1 MEIAVIGSGISGLS
15 ASLFLSKKNNVT
27 LYEKNDYLGGH
38 TNTKKIKYQDK
49 RINVDTGFIVF
60 NKLNYPNLLKLFDF
74 YNIAYEDSDMSI
86 SVSNI
91 NNNIE
96 WSGQSIDT
104 IFADRKKIFDINF
117 IKFLIDIL
125 KFNKFVKN
133 NIEELSANKQP
144 LGEWLNN
151 KNFSEQFKENYILP
165 MSAAIWSMNFNDILN
180 YPISNLFS
188 FFNNHR
194 LLHKGKLRPQW
205 LTVSNGSKS
214 YIDKIL
220 KSASI
225 NKKLN
230 SKIQKINT
238 NDNKF
243 SLIDING
250 NQKEYDKIIFSIHP
264 EKILEIK
271 NDFDNRIINI
281 LNLFKTSK
289 NKAYLHCDTS
299 LMPKNRKVWSSWNV
313 FSDKKISK
321 VSLTYWMNKLQNI
334 DNNYPIF
341 VTLNPIHLPDENK
354 TFEIIDYEH
363 PIYDKNAING
373 QLQLDN
379 IQGYKDCWYCGAW
392 TGNGFHEAGLSSSL
406 MLSERLNGVIPW
418 H

>member
-15 ASLFLSKKNNVT
+15 ASLFLSRNNNVT

-38 TNTKKIKYQDK
+38 TNTKTINYQNK

-74 YNIAYEDSDMSI
+74 YNIAYEDSDMSL
-86 SVSNI
+86 SVSNT

-96 WSGQSIDT
+96 WSGQSVNT

-117 IKFLIDIL
+117 WKFLIDIL
-125 KFNKFVKN
+125 KFNKFLKN
-133 NIEELSANKQP
+133 NIDELSLDKQP
-144 LGEWLNN
+144 LGKWLYT
-151 KNFSEQFKENYILP
+151 KNFSDQFRENYILP
-165 MSAAIWSMNFNDILN
+165 MSAAIWSMNPNDVLS

-194 LLHKGKLRPQW
+194 LLHKKKLRPQW
-205 LTVSNGSKS
+205 LTVTNGSKS

-220 KSASI
+220 KSVKI

-243 SLIDING
+243 SIIDING
-250 NQKEYDKIIFSIHP
+250 IQREYDKIIFSIHP
-264 EKILEIK
+264 EKILEIE
-271 NDFDNRIINI
+271 NNFDNKIINI

-289 NKAYLHCDTS
+289 NKAYLHCDKS

-313 FSDKKISK
+313 FSNKEMSK

-341 VTLNPIHLPDENK
+341 VTLNPLHLPDEDK
-354 TFEIIDYEH
+354 IFEIIDYEH
-363 PIYDKNAING
+363 PIYDENAING
-373 QLQLDN
+373 QLQLDS
-379 IQGYKDCWYCGAW
+379 IQGYKDYWYCGAW
-392 TGNGFHEAGLSSSL
+392 TGNGFHEAGLASSL
-406 MLSERLNGVIPW
+406 MISENLNGVIPW
-418 H
+418 R

>member
-38 TNTKKIKYQDK
+38 TNTKTIKYKDK
-49 RINVDTGFIVF
+49 KINVDTGFIVF
-60 NKLNYPNLLKLFDF
+60 NKLNYPNLMKLFDF
-74 YNIAYEDSDMSI
+74 HNITYEDSDMSL

-91 NNNIE
+91 NNGIE
-96 WSGQSIDT
+96 WSGQSINT
-104 IFADRKKIFDINF
+104 IFADRKRIFNINF
-117 IKFLIDIL
+117 LKFLIDIL

-133 NIEELSANKQP
+133 NIDELSLDKQP

-151 KNFSEQFKENYILP
+151 KNFSKQFQENYILP
-165 MSAAIWSMNFNDILN
+165 MSAAIWSMNFNDVLN

-194 LLHKGKLRPQW
+194 LLHEKKLRPQW

-220 KSASI
+220 KSVNI
-225 NKKLN
+225 KIELN
-230 SKIQKINT
+230 SKIQLINT

-250 NQKEYDKIIFSIHP
+250 IQREYDKVIFSIHP

-271 NDFDNRIINI
+271 NDFDSKIINI

-313 FSDKKISK
+313 FSDKKINK

-341 VTLNPIHLPDENK
+341 VTLNPLHLPDEDK
-354 TFEIIDYEH
+354 IFDIIDYEH
-363 PIYDKNAING
+363 PIYDENAING

-379 IQGYKDCWYCGAW
+379 IQGY
-392 TGNGFHEAGLSSSL
+392 
-406 MLSERLNGVIPW
+406 
-418 H
+418 

>member
-1 MEIAVIGSGISGLS
+1 LEIAVIGSGISGLS
-15 ASLFLSKKNNVT
+15 ASLFLSRNNNVT

-38 TNTKKIKYQDK
+38 TNTKTINYQNK

-74 YNIAYEDSDMSI
+74 YNIAYEDSDMSL
-86 SVSNI
+86 SVSNT

-96 WSGQSIDT
+96 WSGQSVNT

-117 IKFLIDIL
+117 WKFLIDIL
-125 KFNKFVKN
+125 KFNKFLKN
-133 NIEELSANKQP
+133 NIDELSLDKQP
-144 LGEWLNN
+144 LGKWLYT
-151 KNFSEQFKENYILP
+151 KNFSDQFRENYILP
-165 MSAAIWSMNFNDILN
+165 MSAAIWSMNPNDVLS

-194 LLHKGKLRPQW
+194 LLHKKKLRPQW
-205 LTVSNGSKS
+205 LTVTNGSKS

-220 KSASI
+220 KSVKI

-243 SLIDING
+243 SIIDING
-250 NQKEYDKIIFSIHP
+250 IQREYDKIIFSIHP
-264 EKILEIK
+264 EKILEIE
-271 NDFDNRIINI
+271 NNFDNKIINI

-289 NKAYLHCDTS
+289 NKAYLHCDKS

-313 FSDKKISK
+313 FSNKEMSK

-341 VTLNPIHLPDENK
+341 VTLNPLHLPDEDK
-354 TFEIIDYEH
+354 IFEIIDYEH
-363 PIYDKNAING
+363 PIYDENAING
-373 QLQLDN
+373 QLQLDS
-379 IQGYKDCWYCGAW
+379 IQGYKDYWYCGAW
-392 TGNGFHEAGLSSSL
+392 TGNGFHEAGLASSL
-406 MLSERLNGVIPW
+406 MISENLNGVIPW
-418 H
+418 R

>member
-104 IFADRKKIFDINF
+104 IFADRKRIFDINF

-392 TGNGFHEAGLSSSL
+392 TGNGFHEAGLLSSL
-406 MLSERLNGVIPW
+406 MVSERLNGVIPW